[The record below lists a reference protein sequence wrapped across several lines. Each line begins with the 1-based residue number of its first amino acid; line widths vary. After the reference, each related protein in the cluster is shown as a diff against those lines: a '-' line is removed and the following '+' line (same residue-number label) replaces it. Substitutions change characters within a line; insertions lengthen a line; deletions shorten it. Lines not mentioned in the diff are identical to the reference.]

1 MGRTEII
8 KFFILFLL
16 ISVPASAFEFSF
28 SCSEKFT
35 SYYYGGEHIYSSC
48 SLKPKTD
55 SDAKQMDGLTYL
67 ALSELD
73 SAAIQVEVMMKNGR
87 TFLFPTPSDEY
98 SAKEG
103 TSLKFYVPEFDGVNE
118 IIIKVQ
124 GYVPIIDKRLL
135 NLSVLNFSEE
145 KKLFDLNLT
154 AVNKQKFYED
164 IKRFERENCTD
175 SKQLS
180 KAKTLFN
187 EMKFIEAE
195 AILAEIEEG
204 VKECIFKEQVREYE
218 KKLEGV
224 VGRYN
229 DVMMRYLLLEVN
241 VEKDKEQIENL
252 AEITLKLTNISAEL
266 KKVEKNISNAKE
278 LIRQAKFDSATN
290 LTASIELQ
298 LKEIE
303 KKISE
308 TEASI
313 SKKLD
318 PMLIAGIVA
327 LIAVVSFFAIVAIY
341 RIRNKDR
348 W

>member
-1 MGRTEII
+1 MGRTEIT

-73 SAAIQVEVMMKNGR
+73 SAAIQVEVKMKNGR
-87 TFLFPTPSDEY
+87 TFLFPTPNDEY
-98 SAKEG
+98 SAKEE
-103 TSLKFYVPEFDGVNE
+103 TSLKFYVPEFGGVDE
-118 IIIKVQ
+118 IIIRVQ

-135 NLSVLNFSEE
+135 NLSVLSFSEE

-164 IKRFERENCTD
+164 IKRFEKENCTD
-175 SKQLS
+175 SKQLL
-180 KAKTLFN
+180 KAKSIFN
-187 EMKFIEAE
+187 EDKYIEAE
-195 AILAEIEEG
+195 AILAEIEEE
-204 VKECIFKEQVREYE
+204 VKECIFKEQTKEYE
-218 KKLEGV
+218 KRLEEIE
-224 VGRYN
+224 GRYN
-229 DVMMRYLLLEVN
+229 DVKKKYLLLEVK

-252 AEITLKLTNISAEL
+252 AEITLRLENISAKL
-266 KKVEKNISNAKE
+266 KEVEKNISKAKE

-290 LTASIELQ
+290 LTNSIETQ

-303 KKISE
+303 TGIKE
-308 TEASI
+308 TDALI

-318 PMLIAGIVA
+318 LMLIAGIFG

-341 RIRNKDR
+341 RIRNKDK

>member
-1 MGRTEII
+1 MGRTEMIWI
-8 KFFILFLL
+8 FILFLIVSL
-16 ISVPASAFEFSF
+16 PASAFEFSF

-35 SYYYGGEHIYSSC
+35 NYYYGGEHVYSSC

-55 SDAKQMDGLTYL
+55 SDAKQMDGLTYF

-73 SAAIQVEVMMKNGR
+73 SAAIQVEVKMKNGR

-118 IIIKVQ
+118 IVIRVQ

-135 NLSVLNFSEE
+135 NLSVLSFSEE

-154 AVNKQKFYED
+154 AVNKQRFYED

-175 SKQLS
+175 SRQLS

-187 EMKFIEAE
+187 EMKFVEAE
-195 AILAEIEEG
+195 TILAEIEEG
-204 VKECIFKEQVREYE
+204 IKECIFKERVKDYE
-218 KKLEGV
+218 KKLEGLE
-224 VGRYN
+224 GKYN
-229 DVMMRYLLLEVN
+229 DIKKRYLLLEVN
-241 VEKDKEQIENL
+241 VEKDKEQIENIK
-252 AEITLKLTNISAEL
+252 EITLKLQNISTEL
-266 KKVEKNISNAKE
+266 KEVEKNISKVRE
-278 LIRQAKFDSATN
+278 LIRQAKFDLATN

-318 PMLIAGIVA
+318 LMLIAGIVG
-327 LIAVVSFFAIVAIY
+327 LIAVASFFAIVAIY